1 MTTAIKVRTQNIA
14 KVSINATA
22 GTITSTNPITIKN
35 ITSTGSIPLPGR
47 LDQLTDVYAANEID
61 KATLVYDAS
70 TDRYIVK
77 QIEFTEIDGPLDG
90 GTF

>member
-1 MTTAIKVRTQNIA
+1 MTTLRNTNIIR
-14 KVSINATA
+14 VSVNSTA
-22 GTITSTNPITIKN
+22 GVITSTNPVTIKN
-35 ITSTGSIPLPGR
+35 ISTTGSVPLPGR

>member
-1 MTTAIKVRTQNIA
+1 MTAFRNTNVIR
-14 KVSINATA
+14 VSVNSTA
-22 GTITSTNPITIKN
+22 GVITSTNPVTVKN
-35 ITSTGSIPLPGR
+35 ITTTGAVPLPGR

>member
-1 MTTAIKVRTQNIA
+1 MSGIRTTNVIKVS
-14 KVSINATA
+14 VNASS
-22 GTITSTNPITIKN
+22 GVITSTNPVTVKN
-35 ITSTGSIPLPGR
+35 ITTTGTLSYGR

-70 TDRYIVK
+70 TDKYIVK

>member
-1 MTTAIKVRTQNIA
+1 MTTLRNTNVIR
-14 KVSINATA
+14 VSVNSTA
-22 GTITSTNPITIKN
+22 GVITSTNPVTIKN
-35 ITSTGSIPLPGR
+35 ISTTGSVPLPGR

>member
-1 MTTAIKVRTQNIA
+1 MTTLRNTNVIR
-14 KVSINATA
+14 VSVNSTA
-22 GTITSTNPITIKN
+22 GVITSTNPVTIKN
-35 ITSTGSIPLPGR
+35 ISTTGSIPLPGR

>member
-1 MTTAIKVRTQNIA
+1 MTTLRNTNNIR
-14 KVSINATA
+14 VSVNSTA
-22 GTITSTNPITIKN
+22 GVITSTNPVTIKN
-35 ITSTGSIPLPGR
+35 ISTTGSVPLPGR